1 MFGIRDDSVFT
12 DFEESELQH
21 PVPRK
26 ELDKDGRIVYTSQEL
41 KIPKRVGAPVLCD
54 FGSAML
60 GQYHSVF
67 VQPMIYRAPEVILGI
82 PWTYSADI
90 WNVGCMIWDL
100 YEGGSLFTGLD
111 PESER
116 YRSRAHL
123 AEMINLLGPPP
134 PSLLTQGELRDRF
147 FSSEGDFLA
156 PDLLTDQIPLEGRE
170 TTLEGSVEREAFLR
184 FMRKM
189 LQWEPGNRSS
199 AKELAEDEWIHSH
212 M

>member
-1 MFGIRDDSVFT
+1 
-12 DFEESELQH
+12 
-21 PVPRK
+21 
-26 ELDKDGRIVYTSQEL
+26 
-41 KIPKRVGAPVLCD
+41 
-54 FGSAML
+54 
-60 GQYHSVF
+60 
-67 VQPMIYRAPEVILGI
+67 
-82 PWTYSADI
+82 
-90 WNVGCMIWDL
+90 
-100 YEGGSLFTGLD
+100 LFTGLD

-134 PSLLTQGELRDRF
+134 ASLLTQGELRDRF
-147 FSSEGDFLA
+147 FSSEGKQVSYFCNIFLVSESTNPMILGDFLA
-156 PDLLTDQIPLEGRE
+156 PDLLSDQIPLEKRE